1 VTAMAK
7 NPKVS
12 VVILTKNSEN
22 VIGDC
27 LDAVFN
33 QTFKDFEVIVVDGN
47 SVDRTIDIVKNTPA
61 KIVMEEGKGKKRFG
75 YARNLGVRA
84 AKGEVV
90 AFVSSDCIPEKNW
103 LEKLIEPLG
112 GKVVAT
118 FGRQVFVGEEEDSL
132 GSKVLG
138 KYISLRMEKMFDGEF
153 PPWYYSTVNSSVKR
167 ETVKKLGWFDEE
179 LKACEDQDLGFR
191 IVGKGYEIKYCP
203 NAIVYNRETTQ
214 PIVYAKKRVGDLK
227 EFEKV
232 KRRYL
237 Q

>member
-1 VTAMAK
+1 MTAMAK

-12 VVILTKNSEN
+12 VVILTKNSEK

-27 LDAVFN
+27 LNAVFN
-33 QTFKDFEVIVVDGN
+33 QTFKDLEAIIVDGN
-47 SVDRTIDIVKNTPA
+47 STDKTIDIVKSTPA
-61 KIVMEEGKGKKRFG
+61 KIVMEEGKGKKRFS

-84 AKGEVV
+84 AKGNMI
-90 AFVSSDCIPEKNW
+90 AFVSSDCVPEKNW

-118 FGRQVFVGEEEDSL
+118 FGRQVFVGEDEDGP

-138 KYISLRMEKMFDGEF
+138 KYISLRMGKMFDGEF

-167 ETVKKLGWFDEE
+167 KIVKDLGWFDEG

-191 IVGKGYEIKYCP
+191 IVEKGYKIKYCP
-203 NAIVYNRETTQ
+203 NAIVYNRETTK
-214 PIVYAKKRVGDLK
+214 PIVYVKKRMGDLK

-237 Q
+237 K